1 MAEASVE
8 QPAAPEPVP
17 AAEATPPAESKESK
31 PAITTTTPRQ
41 MLRFAQDRKAGT
53 FSRKPQYAAE
63 MRFHRP
69 NMKADAFE
77 VELLKKNGTFVHS
90 SSPLKIP
97 VPQIVNHHADKVYGT
112 NDADC
117 HSANTNPGFSRNPLG
132 GFYTQ
137 IR

>member
-8 QPAAPEPVP
+8 KSASPEKEPVP
-17 AAEATPPAESKESK
+17 EAAAAPLQETKPPMS
-31 PAITTTTPRQ
+31 THTPRQ
-41 MLRFAQDRKAGT
+41 MMRYDPGRKAKT
-53 FSRKPQYAAE
+53 FSRAPQYSAE
-63 MRFHRP
+63 ARFYKP
-69 NMKADAFE
+69 NMKTEALE

-90 SSPLKIP
+90 AAPLK
-97 VPQIVNHHADKVYGT
+97 VPTPSIVNHHSDKIYGT

>member
-1 MAEASVE
+1 MAEVSME
-8 QPAAPEPVP
+8 QPAAPEPAP
-17 AAEATPPAESKESK
+17 AVVASPEAESQ
-31 PAITTTTPRQ
+31 PVMTVTPRQ
-41 MLRFAQDRKAGT
+41 MMRYDPGRKAKT
-53 FSRKPQYAAE
+53 FARKPAYAAE
-63 MRFHRP
+63 MRFHKP

-90 SSPLKIP
+90 AAPLKIP
-97 VPQIVNHHADKVYGT
+97 VPSIVNHHADKVYGT

>member
-1 MAEASVE
+1 MAAVEEARVE
-8 QPAAPEPVP
+8 PPESAPAAD
-17 AAEATPPAESKESK
+17 AAPMEMTPP
-31 PAITTTTPRQ
+31 IGTVTPRQ
-41 MLRFAQDRKAGT
+41 MMGFDPSRKAKT

-63 MRFHRP
+63 MRFHKP

-77 VELLKKNGTFVHS
+77 VDLLKKSGTFVNS
-90 SSPLKIP
+90 SAPLKIP
-97 VPQIVNHHADKVYGT
+97 VPQIVNHHADKVYGS